1 METNSA
7 EVYVASTLATIDDG
21 IPHNLPVAAIA
32 PSIGYQTLENSN
44 EGSSKNNE
52 NLEEFADLE
61 NQAHT
66 ERVLLSS
73 DAIRLFISKI
83 QTVSE
88 RKTLFAT
95 LIKKA
100 RVSFPSEDGWVIL
113 NLIRMEALLLEINH
127 VDSTEDRE
135 VNSELENSV
144 SYISVP
150 ASSLAEMILSK
161 NSISARAL
169 ISDRPMIALADAVS
183 ELQIVIA
190 IKAGGVGKVSELLTT
205 QSKDLSS
212 DTLMQVVGALTSALD
227 GTYTDEK
234 EAVEHAIVKAIAVLS

>member
-1 METNSA
+1 M
-7 EVYVASTLATIDDG
+7 YVASTLATIDDG
-21 IPHNLPVAAIA
+21 IPHNLPVATSA
-32 PSIGYQTLENSN
+32 PVVGYQTLENSG
-44 EGSSKNNE
+44 EGSTESNE
-52 NLEEFADLE
+52 NLEEFVALE
-61 NQAHT
+61 NQAHI

-83 QTVSE
+83 HTVSE
-88 RKTLFAT
+88 RKTLFAM
-95 LIKKA
+95 LIRKA

-113 NLIRMEALLLEINH
+113 NLIRMETLLLEMHH
-127 VDSTEDRE
+127 VDSIEDTE

-144 SYISVP
+144 SYIPVT

-205 QSKDLSS
+205 QSKALSS

-234 EAVEHAIVKAIAVLS
+234 EAVEHAITKAIGVLS